1 MNSYNLFDN
10 MLKYF
15 EISKSIDIDKKS
27 NIKIVQENEYC
38 IPFYLGSCLF
48 FLKGF

>member
-1 MNSYNLFDN
+1 

-27 NIKIVQENEYC
+27 NIEIVQENEYC